1 MIYYILYMI
10 YYILYIILYI
20 ILYYI
25 LLCYIILHCIILYY
39 IALYYI
45 ILVCC
50 IILHYI
56 ILYYISL
63 YCIIL
68 YYILYYIYYLFYI
81 LYYIFYFI
89 IYYILYI
96 IYYVLYIIYYIP
108 LYYIISYCIILY
120 YIMLCYINY
129 TYNIYIDTYTYIH
142 ARVFFSDM
150 SPPTLTPEDYSIL
163 WSLARLLCGTD
174 SPRCRKWWVFV
185 WPAKRNEKCFLFTKK
200 PWYILISYI
209 IYTNPQ
215 WLVVEWLLF
224 KHRWLGFLGFSM
236 FFYSPPIPQ
245 IKVQNDSF
253 DARR

>member
-1 MIYYILYMI
+1 MLYYTSLYHIILYFI
-10 YYILYIILYI
+10 ILYYIILYI
-20 ILYYI
+20 ILYI
-25 LLCYIILHCIILYY
+25 LFILYIILYILFYYILYIIYYILCIIYY
-39 IALYYI
+39 ILYS
-45 ILVCC
+45 

-56 ILYYISL
+56 ILYY
-63 YCIIL
+63 
-68 YYILYYIYYLFYI
+68 
-81 LYYIFYFI
+81 
-89 IYYILYI
+89 
-96 IYYVLYIIYYIP
+96 
-108 LYYIISYCIILY
+108 IILY

-129 TYNIYIDTYTYIH
+129 TYNIYIYIYIYRYIYIYTRT
-142 ARVFFSDM
+142 RVFSDM